1 MGRDKALL
9 PCRGA
14 TLAGHL
20 ASLVARA
27 AGSAALVGS
36 PDLYARLGFPVLA
49 DLYPGQGPLGG
60 VLTALAASPADL
72 NLVVACD
79 MPSLA
84 VRFLEG
90 LLAAAEHSRA
100 DCLVPLSRKSGTGT
114 SVPGTREVA
123 GHPRSGSRGQRCLSS
138 DFQVEPLCAVY
149 RASARPRLERLFL
162 SGARAIT
169 GALRSL
175 GTEYHEIGEAEW
187 FENLNTPGQWE
198 AHLGLTGASWND
210 D

>member
-79 MPSLA
+79 MPSLT

-100 DCLVPLSRKSGTGT
+100 DCLVPLSRGG
-114 SVPGTREVA
+114 RA
-123 GHPRSGSRGQRCLSS
+123 
-138 DFQVEPLCAVY
+138 EPLCAVY